1 MEMEDPADQRNRC
14 GDGRGSLS
22 VLSMKE
28 KKVDIEIIAQEELED
43 GHVLK
48 VRASLPAKEK
58 ERLVSEAFEMFA
70 RQMQLDREK
79 NPDVKQA
86 LVDAAG
92 EETVNRMISSY
103 VITEAGP
110 SVINMLNLNTMFSPE
125 PLYDTTVLDEGDFEF
140 EVVFILKP
148 SYELTSYEPLTVKM
162 PKYEVTSA
170 MLSDRLSEL
179 MDRYATYELAGG
191 DTVDIGDCAY
201 TEIETTRSGE
211 ILKGLTGPN
220 HLIHLQYG
228 LMPDGF
234 IDGIAGMK
242 VGETKE
248 FDFDAPR
255 DDAETIEDTEVYHT
269 KITVKDKRRRVVP
282 ALTDAF
288 VKKNFSQKA
297 KTADEFEQVITAE
310 IQGELDKQSG
320 ASRDLAV
327 DDALAKRLEGKI
339 PDLYYEHSQSDLMGS
354 LQYQLQRQQMTF
366 EQYLAQ
372 QGMEENQFNML
383 LMMQAMGVLRQGFA
397 LDALYRHL
405 NEPITDEDIEF
416 ALSQL
421 APGHEEEAR
430 KEFDERNTWFVAR
443 EVAERLKAHKWA
455 MAHTVFEG

>member
-1 MEMEDPADQRNRC
+1 V
-14 GDGRGSLS
+14 S
-22 VLSMKE
+22 VQCIE
-28 KKVDIEIIAQEELED
+28 ETKVDIEIIEQEELEE

-48 VRASLPAKEK
+48 VRAKLPAKER
-58 ERLVSEAFEMFA
+58 ERLVGEAFEMFA
-70 RQMQLDREK
+70 RQMQLDRDK
-79 NPDVKQA
+79 NPDIKQA
-86 LVDAAG
+86 LIDAAG

-103 VITEAGP
+103 VITEVAP
-110 SVINMLNLNTMFSPE
+110 AIINMLMLKTMFNPE
-125 PLYDTTVLDEGDFEF
+125 PMYDTTVLDEGDFEF
-140 EVVFILKP
+140 EVGFILKP
-148 SYELTSYEPLTVKM
+148 SYELTSYEPLNVQV
-162 PKYEVTSA
+162 PRFDVTSA
-170 MLSDRLSEL
+170 MLSDRISEL
-179 MDRYATYELAGG
+179 MDRYATYELASG

-201 TEIETTRSGE
+201 AEIETTRDGE

-220 HLIHLQYG
+220 HLLHLQYG

-234 IDGIAGMK
+234 IDSIAGMK
-242 VGETKE
+242 IGETKE

-255 DDAETIEDTEVYHT
+255 DDAETAEDTEVYHT

-288 VKKNFSQKA
+288 VKKNFSQQA
-297 KTADEFEQVITAE
+297 KTANEFEQVITAE
-310 IQGELDKQSG
+310 IQNELSKQSG
-320 ASRDLAV
+320 PSRDMAV
-327 DDALAKRLEGKI
+327 DDAWAKRLEGKI

-372 QGMEENQFNML
+372 QGMDENQFNML

-397 LDALYRHL
+397 LDAIFRHL
-405 NEPITDEDIEF
+405 NEPILDEDLEY

-430 KEFDERNTWFVAR
+430 KEFDERNTWFVVH

-455 MAHTVFEG
+455 MEHAVFED